1 MRKYTDLPRLSSL
14 RPSEDLRGFGITM
27 VVLPAYAINKGRAA
41 IDGRRSFLQKKR
53 KSSIY
58 CHLIHYIQL
67 LQLAQDLP
75 KRYLTALDL
84 K

>member
-41 IDGRRSFLQKKR
+41 IDGRRSFLQKKENQAFTV
-53 KSSIY
+53 I
-58 CHLIHYIQL
+58 
-67 LQLAQDLP
+67 
-75 KRYLTALDL
+75 
-84 K
+84 

>member
-41 IDGRRSFLQKKR
+41 IDGRRSFLQKK
-53 KSSIY
+53 
-58 CHLIHYIQL
+58 
-67 LQLAQDLP
+67 
-75 KRYLTALDL
+75 
-84 K
+84 

>member
-41 IDGRRSFLQKKR
+41 IDGRRSFLQKKENR
-53 KSSIY
+53 AFTVI
-58 CHLIHYIQL
+58 
-67 LQLAQDLP
+67 
-75 KRYLTALDL
+75 
-84 K
+84 